1 MTTSTVPVSG
11 TLHTRKLTRELTH
24 IHAVIHSHTVT
35 HSCAC
40 VCARTHVHA
49 HTHIDEKWSLN
60 QQIEET

>member
-11 TLHTRKLTRELTH
+11 TLHTRKLTHELTH

-35 HSCAC
+35 RVRVC
-40 VCARTHVHA
+40 VRTHAHA
-49 HTHIDEKWSLN
+49 HTHIDDKRSLN